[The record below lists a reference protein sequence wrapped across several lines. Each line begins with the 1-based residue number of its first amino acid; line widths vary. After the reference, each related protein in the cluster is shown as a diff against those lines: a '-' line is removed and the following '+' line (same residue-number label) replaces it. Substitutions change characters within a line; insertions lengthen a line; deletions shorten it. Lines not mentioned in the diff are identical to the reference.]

1 MHCTLKGLGSL
12 DKVSLKIVIAGRTYP
27 LTIKQEEEEAIKAAA
42 ERINSNIQKLQ
53 GSYAVK
59 DMQDLLAMT
68 TLQIALQKQG
78 KVESASTVSTPDFDP
93 DLQRIISKIDAE
105 I

>member
-1 MHCTLKGLGSL
+1 M
-12 DKVSLKIVIAGRTYP
+12 DKISLKIIIAGRTYP
-27 LTIKQEEEEAIKAAA
+27 LTIKKDEEAAIKEAA

-68 TLQIALQKQG
+68 SLQMAVQMKTGGGSTAASVTQPDFSEDIQKILD
-78 KVESASTVSTPDFDP
+78 KVESA
-93 DLQRIISKIDAE
+93 L
-105 I
+105 

>member
-1 MHCTLKGLGSL
+1 M

-27 LTIKQEEEEAIKAAA
+27 LTIKGEEEIAVREAA
-42 ERINSNIQKLQ
+42 ERINTNIQKLQ

-68 TLQIALQKQG
+68 ALQLAVQLKN
-78 KVESASTVSTPDFDP
+78 SAESTPSIQPQFDE
-93 DLQRIISKIDAE
+93 DIQKIIYKIDAQLQ
-105 I
+105 

>member
-1 MHCTLKGLGSL
+1 M
-12 DKVSLKIVIAGRTYP
+12 DKVSLKIIIAGRTYP
-27 LTIKQEEEEAIKAAA
+27 LTIKKEEETAIREAAD
-42 ERINSNIQKLQ
+42 RINSNIKKLQ

-68 TLQIALQKQG
+68 TLQMAVKMKAGGAKSNSQPDYSEDIQK
-78 KVESASTVSTPDFDP
+78 
-93 DLQRIISKIDAE
+93 IINKIDTA